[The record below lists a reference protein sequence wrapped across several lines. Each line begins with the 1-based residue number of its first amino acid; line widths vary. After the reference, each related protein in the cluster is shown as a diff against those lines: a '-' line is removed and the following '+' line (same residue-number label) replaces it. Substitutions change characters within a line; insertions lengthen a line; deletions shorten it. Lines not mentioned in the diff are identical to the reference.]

1 MKKKADNLLNYINPF
16 YTMSKSD
23 PTMEDALKNVLG
35 VSLVT
40 IPSVSLLTWLANSRK
55 LKDMK
60 KAINKGS
67 ASALNS
73 SIPVMQLDD
82 VKGNIEDRDNR
93 ELRSIKTQLAKTANG
108 SRDGLLSNAAK
119 DILMGSLPLLAVPAL
134 TWLSAKGTNTVLKD
148 NYSDELD
155 AENKAIQD
163 MQDKLDMET
172 LVRMGYL
179 RKRRPVA
186 AMINKKASK
195 SNPLGS
201 AVGGVADFIAGAG
214 DAAKKIFL
222 TGPGVALTLAALGLS
237 AWGAAHY
244 LNKSDEVQKL
254 KLLEDRM
261 LGKDQILQA
270 PEVLVDIPQD
280 YEETG
285 KTTAQLIPGI
295 SPALLPKEVI
305 EDAVVVEK
313 PKKDAFLG

>member
-23 PTMEDALKNVLG
+23 PTIEDALKNALG

-73 SIPVMQLDD
+73 SMPVMQLDD
-82 VKGNIEDRDNR
+82 VKGNIEERDSK
-93 ELRSIKTQLAKTANG
+93 ELRGIKAQLAKAASG
-108 SRDGLLSNAAK
+108 SEDGLLTNAAK
-119 DILMGSLPLLAVPAL
+119 DILIGSLPLLAVPAL

-148 NYSDELD
+148 SYADKLD

-179 RKRRPVA
+179 RKRRPGA
-186 AMINKKASK
+186 AAIKKQA
-195 SNPLGS
+195 SNPMGS
-201 AVGGVADFIAGAG
+201 VVGGAADLISGAG
-214 DAAKKIFL
+214 DLVKKVFL

-237 AWGAAHY
+237 AWGASHY
-244 LNKSDEVQKL
+244 LKKSDEVQKL

-261 LGKDQILQA
+261 LGKDQILQS
-270 PEVLVDIPQD
+270 PEVIVDIPQD

-313 PKKDAFLG
+313 PKKDVFLG

>member
-1 MKKKADNLLNYINPF
+1 MNKKADNLLNYINPF
-16 YTMSKSD
+16 YTMSKSN
-23 PTMEDALKNVLG
+23 PTMEDALKNAFG

-60 KAINKGS
+60 KAMNKGS

-73 SIPVMQLDD
+73 SMPVMQLDD
-82 VKGNIEDRDNR
+82 VKGNIEDRDNK
-93 ELRSIKTQLAKTANG
+93 ELRSIKTQLSKTANG
-108 SRDGLLSNAAK
+108 SRDGLMTNMGK
-119 DILMGSLPLLAVPAL
+119 EILIGSLPLIAVPAL
-134 TWLSAKGTNTVLKD
+134 TWLTAKGTNTVLKD
-148 NYSDELD
+148 NYADELD

-179 RKRRPVA
+179 RKRKPGA
-186 AMINKKASK
+186 AVIKKKA

-201 AVGGVADFIAGAG
+201 VAGGITDFIAGAG

-237 AWGAAHY
+237 AWGASHY
-244 LNKSDEVQKL
+244 LKKSDEVQKL

-261 LGKDQILQA
+261 LGKDQILQS
-270 PEVLVDIPQD
+270 PEVIVDIPQD

-313 PKKDAFLG
+313 PKKDVFLG

>member
-60 KAINKGS
+60 KSINKGS

-119 DILMGSLPLLAVPAL
+119 DILMGSLPLLTIPAL

-148 NYSDELD
+148 NYAEELD

-179 RKRRPVA
+179 RKRRPGA
-186 AMINKKASK
+186 ATIKKNASD
-195 SNPLGS
+195 PLGS
-201 AVGGVADFIAGAG
+201 SARGVVDFLSGAG

-237 AWGAAHY
+237 AWGASHY

>member
-16 YTMSKSD
+16 YTMGKSD
-23 PTMEDALKNVLG
+23 PTMGDALKNVLG

-55 LKDMK
+55 MKDMK
-60 KAINKGS
+60 KAINKG
-67 ASALNS
+67 AESALNS
-73 SIPVMQLDD
+73 NMPVMQLDD
-82 VKGNIEDRDNR
+82 VKGNIEGRDKA
-93 ELRSIKTQLAKTANG
+93 ELRNIKAQLAKTANE
-108 SRDGLLSNAAK
+108 GLLTNIGK
-119 DILMGSLPLLAVPAL
+119 DILIGSLPLLAVPAL

-179 RKRRPVA
+179 RKRRPGAVP
-186 AMINKKASK
+186 INKTADD
-195 SNPLGS
+195 PVGS
-201 AVGGVADFIAGAG
+201 AVRGATNFVADAG
-214 DAAKKIFL
+214 DLAKKIFL

-237 AWGAAHY
+237 AWGASHY
-244 LNKSDEVQKL
+244 LDKSDEAQKL

-285 KTTAQLIPGI
+285 KTTAQIIPGI

-313 PKKDAFLG
+313 PKKDVFLG

>member
-16 YTMSKSD
+16 YTMGKSD

-35 VSLVT
+35 VSLAT

-55 LKDMK
+55 LRDMK
-60 KAINKGS
+60 KAINKG
-67 ASALNS
+67 AESALNS
-73 SIPVMQLDD
+73 NMPVMQLDD

-93 ELRSIKTQLAKTANG
+93 ELRSIKTQLSKTANG
-108 SRDGLLSNAAK
+108 GRDGLLSNVAK
-119 DILMGSLPLLAVPAL
+119 DILMGSLPLLTIPAL
-134 TWLSAKGTNTVLKD
+134 TWLTAKGTNTVLKD
-148 NYSDELD
+148 NYADELD

-179 RKRRPVA
+179 RKRRPGA
-186 AMINKKASK
+186 APINKTAAD
-195 SNPLGS
+195 PVGS
-201 AVGGVADFIAGAG
+201 AVRGATNLMADAG
-214 DAAKKIFL
+214 DLAKKIFL

-237 AWGAAHY
+237 AWGASHY

-261 LGKDQILQA
+261 LGKDQILQS
-270 PEVLVDIPQD
+270 PEVIVDIPQD

-295 SPALLPKEVI
+295 TPALLPKEVI

>member
-23 PTMEDALKNVLG
+23 PTIGDALKNVLG

-55 LKDMK
+55 MKDMK
-60 KAINKGS
+60 KAINKG
-67 ASALNS
+67 AESALNS
-73 SIPVMQLDD
+73 NMPVMQLDD
-82 VKGNIEDRDNR
+82 VKGNIEGRDKA
-93 ELRSIKTQLAKTANG
+93 ELRSIKAQLAKTANG

-119 DILMGSLPLLAVPAL
+119 DILIGSLPLLTVPAL
-134 TWLSAKGTNTVLKD
+134 TWLTAKGTNTVLKD
-148 NYSDELD
+148 NYADELD

-179 RKRRPVA
+179 RKRRPGA
-186 AMINKKASK
+186 ATINKTAAD
-195 SNPLGS
+195 PVGS
-201 AVGGVADFIAGAG
+201 TVRGVTNFMADAG

-237 AWGAAHY
+237 AWGASHY
-244 LNKSDEVQKL
+244 LDKSDEVQKL

-261 LGKDQILQA
+261 LGKDQILQS

>member
-1 MKKKADNLLNYINPF
+1 MKKKANLLKYINPF
-16 YTMSKSD
+16 YTLNKSD

-55 LKDMK
+55 MKDMK
-60 KAINKGS
+60 KAINKG
-67 ASALNS
+67 AESALNS
-73 SIPVMQLDD
+73 NMPVMQLDD
-82 VKGNIEDRDNR
+82 VKGNIEGRDKA
-93 ELRSIKTQLAKTANG
+93 ELRNIKAQLAKTAN
-108 SRDGLLSNAAK
+108 DGLLTNMGK
-119 DILMGSLPLLAVPAL
+119 EILIGSLPLIAVPAL
-134 TWLSAKGTNTVLKD
+134 TWLTAKGTNTVLKD
-148 NYSDELD
+148 NYADDLD

-179 RKRRPVA
+179 RKRRPGA
-186 AMINKKASK
+186 AMIKKEASK

-237 AWGAAHY
+237 AWGASHY
-244 LNKSDEVQKL
+244 LKKSDEVQKL

-261 LGKDQILQA
+261 LGKDQILQS

-313 PKKDAFLG
+313 PKKDVFLG